1 MVRALIGA
9 GIFFCLECRSQEAVR
24 TSLGGG
30 GGGGG
35 RERGLADQKA
45 NMRLGPVSLRFG
57 SQFSMEANDNVK
69 LEKHNEECDLIL
81 RPQLNVVGVW
91 RITERNSLTFSTG
104 VGYQYYVFDTETG
117 SFYLTPGSE
126 ISFDLYVK
134 DFIINVHNRFS
145 YTPDVSG
152 DAQVS
157 GVGSRETL
165 DNTTGVTVT
174 WDLNDMVLMLGYDHV
189 IHRVEESDSSNEDR
203 TQDLFSLSGGFRL
216 RPTTMVGVQ
225 VSGGFTD
232 NDGEQNPDNSHV
244 AGGVFYSA
252 QLSER
257 FRLRATVGY
266 VTYFF
271 DDPPSGSGIDIDSTV
286 SAVYA
291 DLSVQHRVSESYSH
305 ALMAGRKLQA
315 GFYNDTTDT
324 IFANYSASW
333 RLFRK
338 TSFRYTLSFE
348 HYEDTQDD
356 SDSGQRYG
364 FGCGFYRP
372 LTEKLSASVD
382 YNFYLKNADDSA
394 EDYTQNRLV
403 LALGYSF

>member
-24 TSLGGG
+24 TSLAGQDAAEA
-30 GGGGG
+30 
-35 RERGLADQKA
+35 RQRALADQKA

-225 VSGGFTD
+225 VSGGLTG
-232 NDGEQNPDNSHV
+232 NEGGKNPDNSHP
-244 AGGVFYSA
+244 AGGGLLFGAIERAFSTAGHRGLRDVF
-252 QLSER
+252 
-257 FRLRATVGY
+257 LRR
-266 VTYFF
+266 
-271 DDPPSGSGIDIDSTV
+271 P
-286 SAVYA
+286 AV
-291 DLSVQHRVSESYSH
+291 R
-305 ALMAGRKLQA
+305 
-315 GFYNDTTDT
+315 
-324 IFANYSASW
+324 
-333 RLFRK
+333 
-338 TSFRYTLSFE
+338 
-348 HYEDTQDD
+348 
-356 SDSGQRYG
+356 QRY
-364 FGCGFYRP
+364 
-372 LTEKLSASVD
+372 
-382 YNFYLKNADDSA
+382 
-394 EDYTQNRLV
+394 
-403 LALGYSF
+403 